1 MQGKTKKNKEEGKFK
16 ARDLKPAKDAKGGG
30 GGGTHGPAGGG
41 GTHGP
46 AGPLGAGGDQTI
58 GPTSNK

>member
-1 MQGKTKKNKEEGKFK
+1 MQGKTKKKKEEGKVK

-30 GGGTHGPAGGG
+30 GGGTHGSSGTLGPGGQ
-41 GTHGP
+41 
-46 AGPLGAGGDQTI
+46 QTA